1 MRFDVCV
8 VKITNMFNCVSVVGV
23 MLPID
28 ILKIF
33 VCVVSEEFFF
43 AVLCYFSDYPI
54 QSWRYLSYGC
64 SYFSLITNIFLLFSG
79 DFVLFFNVDWS
90 KTWKR
95 LLKSVRV

>member
-33 VCVVSEEFFF
+33 VCVVSEEFF
-43 AVLCYFSDYPI
+43 
-54 QSWRYLSYGC
+54 
-64 SYFSLITNIFLLFSG
+64 LLYYVILVIILYKA
-79 DFVLFFNVDWS
+79 DDILAMVVVILV
-90 KTWKR
+90 
-95 LLKSVRV
+95 

>member
-54 QSWRYLSYGC
+54 QS
-64 SYFSLITNIFLLFSG
+64 
-79 DFVLFFNVDWS
+79 
-90 KTWKR
+90 
-95 LLKSVRV
+95 